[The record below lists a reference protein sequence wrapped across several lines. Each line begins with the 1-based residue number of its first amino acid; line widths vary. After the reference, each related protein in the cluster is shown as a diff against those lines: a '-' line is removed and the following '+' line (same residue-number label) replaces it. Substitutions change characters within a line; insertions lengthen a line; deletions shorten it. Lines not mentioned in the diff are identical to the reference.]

1 MTNGTAVCLVDF
13 YNLDRVSREGSTNNK
28 ALSSGCLK
36 FRVSDS
42 RKGDFLRMLLFMKDR
57 LIFRKK

>member
-1 MTNGTAVCLVDF
+1 MANGTAVGLADF
-13 YNLDRVSREGSTNNK
+13 YNLGRVSREGSTNDE
-28 ALSSGCLK
+28 ALSSGSLK

-42 RKGDFLRMLLFMKDR
+42 RKGDFFRMLLFMKDR